1 MQVYFN
7 TCFLFSLFSFPIY
20 SDAKYPQKKEKA
32 CSLYSCCWNTLY
44 IPKTK
49 RMYFVFFCK
58 KSSAYPIYKIPSYDI
73 IDEPEI

>member
-7 TCFLFSLFSFPIY
+7 TCFCLVY
-20 SDAKYPQKKEKA
+20 SVSQYILMLSIHRKRRKLVHYIVVAGIHYIFQRQK
-32 CSLYSCCWNTLY
+32 N
-44 IPKTK
+44 
-49 RMYFVFFCK
+49 VFRIFCK